1 MNNDYRIYRD
11 TNQSVRLYLQN
22 NRNVEYF
29 SINFN
34 NNENKSLS
42 LAYWCRNS
50 VAGLD
55 KFDANGASIFRFS
68 LNMLLLAVLILML
81 VYMKQYIQMQECRLH
96 NIY

>member
-55 KFDANGASIFRFS
+55 KFDANGASIFSFKKHAIADRVFT
-68 LNMLLLAVLILML
+68 LML
-81 VYMKQYIQMQECRLH
+81 VHRKEYMQILEVF
-96 NIY
+96 